1 VRVALMIEGQEGV
14 SWEQWVALA
23 ETCERRGIEALFR
36 SDHYLSQSFPHERS
50 AHDAWTTLAGLAA
63 LTTTLRF
70 GTLVSPVG
78 FRHPSLLANAV
89 ATVDHI
95 SGGRVE
101 LGMGAGWME
110 LEHRSFGFAFPPL
123 RERLERLAEQIEI
136 VHRLWTEEHVT
147 FSGKHYSLEDC
158 PALPKPVQSPRP
170 RLLVGGR
177 AKPGT
182 ANPAARFANE
192 YNVIGSSVDEY
203 ADARRSLDAAC
214 ERVERD
220 PKTLRMSVMTGF
232 LLGADDADL
241 KRQAQATV
249 ERWGSSLSADEAV
262 ERYRARG
269 TGGTPDDF
277 VAGLRRL
284 EEVGVERIMLQ
295 HIRHEDLETVELLGR
310 EIVPRVA

>member
-1 VRVALMIEGQEGV
+1 
-14 SWEQWVALA
+14 
-23 ETCERRGIEALFR
+23 
-36 SDHYLSQSFPHERS
+36 
-50 AHDAWTTLAGLAA
+50 
-63 LTTTLRF
+63 
-70 GTLVSPVG
+70 
-78 FRHPSLLANAV
+78 
-89 ATVDHI
+89 
-95 SGGRVE
+95 
-101 LGMGAGWME
+101 
-110 LEHRSFGFAFPPL
+110 
-123 RERLERLAEQIEI
+123 
-136 VHRLWTEEHVT
+136 
-147 FSGKHYSLEDC
+147 
-158 PALPKPVQSPRP
+158 
-170 RLLVGGR
+170 LLVGGR

-182 ANPAARFANE
+182 ANPAARFADE

-203 ADARRSLDAAC
+203 AEARRSLDAAC